1 MKISLDDEP
10 ISEINMTPFVDII
23 LVVLIIFMVT
33 ASFASYGKIPVN
45 LPSASIGDSKEA
57 KHHSITID
65 KDGNFY
71 INDKSVLKDNLKTTL
86 AQLLNN
92 KDDLFVLKSDE
103 SCEFKY
109 VVHVLDACK
118 QLGIE
123 NISIATVTNEQ

>member
-1 MKISLDDEP
+1 MLFRS
-10 ISEINMTPFVDII
+10 
-23 LVVLIIFMVT
+23 
-33 ASFASYGKIPVN
+33 
-45 LPSASIGDSKEA
+45 
-57 KHHSITID
+57 SITID